1 MRCQPEH
8 GLTIFKRQTRG
19 VEIMKFK
26 LLVLIAVVMFN
37 VVPVWAQANPVHTV
51 GMDGVSFSFDA
62 AIAQNVN
69 IVAFAGDPVDLQAP
83 GGPQAPYTEF
93 VLYNGTPAPES
104 AFDAAGGVRIYRT
117 ADLAAY
123 PEHQNRL
130 IALQNLLAA
139 RPDLAQYMVA
149 QQNMNDVTLPYLPV
163 YPAVQVIR
171 AQAQYIDTG
180 MVSGIRF
187 LTTYAQGPMPLL
199 SNSVFYTFQ
208 GISTDGTRYVSVMF
222 KLNAS
227 MFPAEVPADFNSD
240 AFYAD
245 PLSYFNQDIAT
256 LNAAAPGAFAP
267 SLTTLDAV
275 VQSLA
280 IGG

>member
-1 MRCQPEH
+1 
-8 GLTIFKRQTRG
+8 
-19 VEIMKFK
+19 MKFK
-26 LLVLIAVVMFN
+26 LLVLIAVVMFS
-37 VVPVWAQANPVHTV
+37 VVPVWAQDNAVHTV
-51 GMDGVSFSFDA
+51 GMDGVSFRFDA
-62 AIAQNVN
+62 GLAENVN
-69 IVAFAGDPVDLQAP
+69 IVTFAGDPVDMQAP

-93 VLYNGTPAPES
+93 LLYSGRFVPES
-104 AFDAAGGVRIYRT
+104 AMDATGSVRVYRT
-117 ADLAAY
+117 ADFAAY

-139 RPDLAQYMVA
+139 RPDLGQYMVA
-149 QQNMNDVTLPYLPV
+149 QQNMNDVTLPFLPV

-171 AQAQYIDTG
+171 AQAHYVDTG

-187 LTTYAQGPMPLL
+187 ITTYAQGPMPLT

-208 GISTDGTRYVSVMF
+208 GISADGTRYVSVIF
-222 KLNAS
+222 NLNVSIFA
-227 MFPAEVPADFNSD
+227 AEVPADFNSD

-256 LNAAAPGAFAP
+256 LNAAAPDTFAP
-267 SLTTLDAV
+267 LLTTVDAV

>member
-104 AFDAAGGVRIYRT
+104 AFDAAGSVRVYWT
-117 ADLAAY
+117 ADIAAY
-123 PEHQNRL
+123 PENQNRV

-139 RPDLAQYMVA
+139 VSA
-149 QQNMNDVTLPYLPV
+149 
-163 YPAVQVIR
+163 
-171 AQAQYIDTG
+171 G
-180 MVSGIRF
+180 VSGG
-187 LTTYAQGPMPLL
+187 AG
-199 SNSVFYTFQ
+199 
-208 GISTDGTRYVSVMF
+208 
-222 KLNAS
+222 
-227 MFPAEVPADFNSD
+227 
-240 AFYAD
+240 D
-245 PLSYFNQDIAT
+245 PR
-256 LNAAAPGAFAP
+256 PGAVHRHRYGIRYPFPDDLRAGP
-267 SLTTLDAV
+267 DATP
-275 VQSLA
+275 Q
-280 IGG
+280 

>member
-1 MRCQPEH
+1 
-8 GLTIFKRQTRG
+8 
-19 VEIMKFK
+19 MKIK

-37 VVPVWAQANPVHTV
+37 VMPVWAQDYGTHTV

-62 AIAQNVN
+62 AIAENVN
-69 IVAFAGDPVDLQAP
+69 IVAFAGDPVDMQAP
-83 GGPQAPYTEF
+83 GGPQAPYTDF

-104 AFDAAGGVRIYRT
+104 DFDAAGSVRIYRT
-117 ADLAAY
+117 ADFAAY

-139 RPDLAQYMVA
+139 RPDLTQYMVWSI
-149 QQNMNDVTLPYLPV
+149 NPNDVTLPFLPV

-171 AQAQYIDTG
+171 AQPQYIDTG

-208 GISTDGTRYVSVMF
+208 GISTDGTRYVSVTF
-222 KLNAS
+222 TVDS
-227 MFPAEVPADFNSD
+227 TMFPAAVPADFNYD
-240 AFYAD
+240 ALGAN
-245 PLSYFNQDIAT
+245 PASYFNESIAT

-267 SLTTLDAV
+267 SLTALDAV